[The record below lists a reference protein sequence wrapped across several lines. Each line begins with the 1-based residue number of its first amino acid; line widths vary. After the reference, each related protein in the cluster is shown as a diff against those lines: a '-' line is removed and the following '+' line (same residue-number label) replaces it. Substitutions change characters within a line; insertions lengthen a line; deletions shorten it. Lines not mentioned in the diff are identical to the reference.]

1 MGPGNCLIDA
11 WVRKNKK
18 GNFDKDGAYAAMGKT
33 NDLMLNQA
41 LDNFDNRPDKNRLS
55 FDTKDFDINFL
66 RGLSFEDGASTIV
79 LLACIPFLILVSISP
94 SVSLIDIINT
104 FLPT

>member
-41 LDNFDNRPDKNRLS
+41 LDNFDNRPDQNRLS
-55 FDTKDFDINFL
+55 FDTKTLNNLFL
-66 RGLSFEDGASTIV
+66 TSLNKENKPAPI
-79 LLACIPFLILVSISP
+79 ILPDKSVKVAAP
-94 SVSLIDIINT
+94 SSKNT
-104 FLPT
+104 LTQRQN